1 MLTNKPNMFS
11 RKSQE
16 RELAERPTK
25 VSDILSFSGE
35 GSGKGTPL
43 ADEKAA
49 EKTDTSSAPIALGE
63 PVE

>member
-1 MLTNKPNMFS
+1 M
-11 RKSQE
+11 
-16 RELAERPTK
+16 ERPTE

-35 GSGKGTPL
+35 GSGKGTPM

-49 EKTDTSSAPIALGE
+49 EKTDTTSAAICLGQ

>member
-1 MLTNKPNMFS
+1 MTNYGPFS

-16 RELAERPTK
+16 RELVERPTK

-35 GSGKGTPL
+35 GSGKGTPM

-49 EKTDTSSAPIALGE
+49 EKTDTTSAAICLGE